1 MSEHKSRSLKTPKKI
16 LIVEDDTDLLGMLSK
31 RFQKIGYEVVVA
43 PSVEIALESVRHS
56 LPDMILLDLGFKG
69 ASGHALIRDLNKT
82 KNEISPP
89 VLVMSGYSDPEIV
102 DFFLSLG
109 AADFITK
116 PFQFA
121 EVASKVEALIH

>member
-1 MSEHKSRSLKTPKKI
+1 MSKDQALKSPKKI
-16 LIVEDDTDLLGMLSK
+16 LIVEDDTDLLGLLTK
-31 RFQKIGYEVVVA
+31 RFQKLGYEVISA
-43 PSVEIALESVRHS
+43 PSVEIALTSVHHS

-69 ASGHALIRDLNKT
+69 ASGHALIRDLNKA
-82 KNEISPP
+82 KSKASPP

-102 DFFLSLG
+102 EFFLSLG
-109 AADFITK
+109 VADFISK